1 MTYIFKH
8 TKRSQYVYSLLVLNE
23 SQMPLIEYTKTIN
36 STTSL
41 VVAISSIQKIYN
53 VGEYYKIQFVTC
65 SAKAVERAERKKITK
80 NERQK
85 QNYEAMEPSK
95 KKMLLEKNERGI
107 LQINLNYK
115 RNKRNNTKQ

>member
-41 VVAISSIQKIYN
+41 IVAISNIQKIYN